1 MATTLLALWLVDLDK
16 TNPDLQPLAMIA
28 QLMFVAMAFSCQL
41 LPVTVDI
48 LFIRKGTSAGAIAGV
63 AMGILAVFCF
73 TPFPAMLAG
82 KTAESVISEV
92 TGPMQALFDIGFC
105 GLLVN
110 VAVFVVVSRLT
121 KPLAPEHVKS
131 FENDLRHVTEIH

>member
-1 MATTLLALWLVDLDK
+1 LG
-16 TNPDLQPLAMIA
+16 N
-28 QLMFVAMAFSCQL
+28 
-41 LPVTVDI
+41 
-48 LFIRKGTSAGAIAGV
+48 
-63 AMGILAVFCF
+63 
-73 TPFPAMLAG
+73 
-82 KTAESVISEV
+82 TAESAIDVV
-92 TGPMQALFDIGFC
+92 AGPMKALFDIGFC